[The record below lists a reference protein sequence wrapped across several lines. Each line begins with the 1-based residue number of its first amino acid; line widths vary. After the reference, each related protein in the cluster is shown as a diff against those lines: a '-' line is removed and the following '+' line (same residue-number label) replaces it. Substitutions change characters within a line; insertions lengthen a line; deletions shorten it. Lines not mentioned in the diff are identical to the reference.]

1 MLEEQKEDFDP
12 DAILEMDEDDENPD
26 DMQSQ
31 MELQQFMKAEDIVVA
46 PESSDISEIDK
57 LTGVPHRND
66 TLLFG
71 IPMLAP
77 YMTVQN
83 FKYKVKVV
91 PGTNKRGRVS
101 KTIRD
106 LFLKTGKDQKI
117 ETQFIKQVND

>member
-1 MLEEQKEDFDP
+1 
-12 DAILEMDEDDENPD
+12 
-26 DMQSQ
+26 
-31 MELQQFMKAEDIVVA
+31 MKAEDIVVA

-117 ETQFIKQVND
+117 ETQFIK